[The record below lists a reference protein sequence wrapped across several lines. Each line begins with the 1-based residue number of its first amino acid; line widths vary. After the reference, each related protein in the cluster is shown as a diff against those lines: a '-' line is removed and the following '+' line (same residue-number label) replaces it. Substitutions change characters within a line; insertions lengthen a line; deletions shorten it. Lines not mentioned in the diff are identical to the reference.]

1 MKIRKKAIS
10 MLLLMGLFL
19 GMSPISAFAKAS
31 NNESSEV
38 QADQSSMSSLSY
50 TPNSPWMSGKP
61 IVDPELLSSVGVTRV
76 LILVSE
82 DTPLNEVAKY
92 LISARVTPC
101 FEGFSVIRGLVM
113 AEDAKRLAADV
124 PVLAILK
131 DRRINYDVPTEF
143 PTISSM
149 KEALNHKPVKFLQFT
164 RASFLRKPETTLRE
178 VVNITGARNAWET
191 YDINGTDTT
200 IAIVDTG
207 VDYGALNLGYWD
219 VMAKDSLGFPAAFD
233 ADGECMV
240 FTDLEVTAYSS
251 PVGELIRTGGEDPE
265 IYVMGDIYHFSDFWG
280 GPFPSDMNVTGIACK
295 SGKYHFG
302 VMFQLSVFS
311 IDYYWVHLFPVLV
324 VDSIVEDVY
333 DTVYVDLSFD
343 WVWLSIVYELP
354 FGIWPPDFS
363 FADELLLTPT
373 IRTLAARDFT
383 GDGKYDLSAGSLGF
397 FLDVWGLSPN
407 PDDRGL
413 VLKPI
418 AEDGDYVVFVN
429 DWFGHGTF
437 CASCAVGRDVVL
449 PFVGPGMAPGAK
461 VMGITALFI
470 GDVIEAELWAAGF
483 DLIPGT
489 EGWEYVTGY
498 GTVWGTW
505 NYTGNHKTDIIS
517 NSWGVSNWTEWSIWF
532 ETPWYDV
539 LTVFE
544 DALTVPG
551 YLDPE
556 YPGTVVVHAGGNGGA
571 GYGTFTEPGYGT
583 LPIGVGASTSLN
595 WTQYEFGFAGG
606 VYDDVIPWSARG
618 PTPLGN
624 VKPDV
629 VNVGAFGYV
638 SGPVW
643 YGFGN
648 GSEAFDLFGGTSMA
662 TPVTAGASALIIQA
676 YNETKGGKPT
686 PETTKV
692 ILKSSARDL
701 GYDAFVQGAGRVDA
715 CAAVELALG
724 LFGVAVT
731 SPATWDNIR
740 QRIEY
745 AWSTSYV
752 SLREPLSL
760 KPPVGPLSDVNWFAG
775 AVQPGS
781 SVITKFTINNTATE
795 PVTAHITPV
804 VHKQIGVTQTY
815 SGYTDE
821 LPLDWQI
828 WDWEIWDWLWF
839 WGNLT
844 VLNIDIPEET
854 ELMVV
859 SLTVPYEYFDQ
870 DGDYSWDRR
879 WGLCILDWIDDDA
892 DEQIGINEV
901 YLLNY
906 GYDAGTSN
914 EARVGFPL
922 SKIKG
927 QPVIFIYQRGVLD
940 SVPFNVYIK
949 FYDRSNWTWV
959 NTPPTLAVAE
969 NSSETFIA
977 NLTVPSDAHQ
987 GVYQGQIKIDVIGS
1001 YNRTLTVP
1009 VSLQVPAILST
1020 DDLVYDI
1027 TSPSTVELYDP
1038 YSVNGYFDWRWRY
1051 ESGDWKQWL
1060 FNIQDPTVI
1069 AAFVSCNWT
1078 EGMTDVDMFGIDP
1091 MGMIID
1097 GAMSPYYYDPTISLS
1112 VFGWWTRT
1120 GTTEEFVLLSTSP
1133 LGKTLPGLYTV
1144 LLHNVLFNGT
1154 EFPEVISGK
1163 VELVKLAP
1171 HGPISLTTRSG
1182 HSTSQNFTI
1191 TTGRKL
1197 TNAIAYPY
1205 SPFLT
1210 EITPRVIS
1218 EINATGSAEF
1228 NVRVDVP
1235 EDTLEGTYPVFVLL
1249 ISDEMP
1255 LPITLLINVMVDN
1268 TQPTVSV
1275 ISPKTGSVLRGNVA
1289 IEVYASD
1296 PNGVERVEF
1305 KVGTTL
1311 SQMTFDSNS
1320 GHWIGTLDTTTL
1332 SDGEYDLEVTAFDR
1346 AGNNQTASILITIDN
1361 TKPYAIISA
1370 PSNYGF
1376 VHDEVLIN
1384 VTATDAN
1391 LDKAQLYVGETL
1403 VETWNTGGTHT
1414 YTWDTTAFTDGTHK
1428 ITLSAQDKA
1437 GNLAT
1442 TETTVTVDNTVPL
1455 GEIREPEDQ
1464 GFLRGV
1470 VNVTTWVYDININ
1483 TVRLEANGSI
1493 IDAWNVN
1500 GLHVS
1505 SWNTTQGDSVYV
1517 VKLIVYDKALNL
1529 LEKTVAITID
1539 NTVPSVGLT
1548 SPVSGAEVSGN
1559 VSVQFSA
1566 SDEHLLSVLLY
1577 IDNAILDVTG
1587 QSSYLWDT
1595 TRVGDGSHA
1604 IKLVAHDKAGNSAET
1619 SVVSVTTINVRLR
1632 EESARNTFLAA
1643 GTLLG
1648 FVIGAIIVYAIVR
1661 RRSPS

>member
-1 MKIRKKAIS
+1 MNIRKKAML
-10 MLLLMGLFL
+10 MLLLMGLFFGL
-19 GMSPISAFAKAS
+19 STVSNFAEATIP
-31 NNESSEV
+31 NESSEV
-38 QADQSSMSSLSY
+38 RVDETSTSLLPS
-50 TPNSPWMSGKP
+50 TPDFPWLSQKP
-61 IVDPELLSSVGVTRV
+61 IVDPELLSSTGLTRV

-82 DTPLNEVAKY
+82 DTSLDKVAKH
-92 LISARVTPC
+92 LISARVSPS
-101 FEGFSVIRGLVM
+101 FEGLYIVRGLMM
-113 AEDAKRLAADV
+113 AEDSKRLVADV
-124 PVLAILK
+124 PVIAILK
-131 DRRINYDVPTEF
+131 DRRIDYDVPTEF
-143 PTISSM
+143 PTISSL
-149 KEALNHKPVKFLQFT
+149 KEESNHKSAKFLQPSPE
-164 RASFLRKPETTLRE
+164 SFLGKPETTLRE
-178 VVNITGARNAWET
+178 VVNITGARDAWET

-200 IAIVDTG
+200 IAIIDTG
-207 VDYGALNLGYWD
+207 VDYGALSLGYWD
-219 VMAKDSLGFPAAFD
+219 LVARDLAGFPAAFD
-233 ADGECMV
+233 ADAECMA
-240 FTDLEVTAYSS
+240 FTTIAVTAYS
-251 PVGELIRTGGEDPE
+251 VGTDAFIPTWFTDPLVYLPGGAYSFSELTEAIFGVPL
-265 IYVMGDIYHFSDFWG
+265 YWF
-280 GPFPSDMNVTGIACK
+280 SDMNVTGIESQ
-295 SGKYHFG
+295 SGIYHFG
-302 VMFQLSVFS
+302 LMFQYQFFFD
-311 IDYYWVHLFPVLV
+311 IFPVLV
-324 VDSIVEDVY
+324 VDSTTSGVY
-333 DTVYVDLSFD
+333 DTAYVDLSFE
-343 WVWLSIVYELP
+343 WAWLNYTLP
-354 FGIWPPDFS
+354 PPYNTYFGTWPPDFS
-363 FADELLLTPT
+363 FSDETPVTPT
-373 IRTLAARDFT
+373 GWTVAARDFT
-383 GDGKYDLSAGSLGF
+383 GDEMYDLSVGSLGY
-397 FLDVWGLSPN
+397 FLDIWGVSPN
-407 PDDRGL
+407 ADDRGL

-429 DWFGHGTF
+429 DWWGHGTS
-437 CASCAVGRDVVL
+437 CASCALGRDGGHL
-449 PFVGPGMAPGAK
+449 LVGPGIAPGAK
-461 VMGITALFI
+461 VMGVTALFI
-470 GDVIEAELWAAGF
+470 GDIIEAELWAAGF
-483 DLIPGT
+483 DLISGT
-489 EGWEYVTGY
+489 EGWKTITGY
-498 GTVWGTW
+498 GTVWRTW
-505 NYTGNHKTDIIS
+505 NYTGNHKADIIS
-517 NSWGVSNWTEWSIWF
+517 NSWGVSNWAQLCAMLQL
-532 ETPWYDV
+532 PWYDV

-551 YLDPE
+551 YLDPK
-556 YPGTVVVHAGGNGGA
+556 YPGTVVVHASGNGGP

-606 VYDDVIPWSARG
+606 TYDDVISWSARG
-618 PTPLGN
+618 PTSMGN

-629 VNVGAFGYV
+629 VNVGAFGWAAA
-638 SGPVW
+638 PVW
-643 YGFGN
+643 YGFGD
-648 GSEAFDLFGGTSMA
+648 GSLAFDLFGGTSMA
-662 TPVTAGASALIIQA
+662 TPLTAGASALIIQA
-676 YNETKGGKPT
+676 YNETRGGKPT
-686 PETTKV
+686 PGATKV
-692 ILKSSARDL
+692 VLKSSAKDL

-715 CAAVELALG
+715 FAAVELALT
-724 LFGVAVT
+724 LSGVSVF
-731 SPATWDNIR
+731 SSVSWENIR
-740 QRIEY
+740 SRVEN
-745 AWSTSYV
+745 AWSMAYIY
-752 SLREPLSL
+752 LGEPLQF
-760 KPPVGPLSDVNWFAG
+760 KPPTGPINDVNWFAG

-781 SVITKFTINNTATE
+781 SAVAEITIENVAPNPITAN
-795 PVTAHITPV
+795 ITPV
-804 VHKQIGVTQTY
+804 VHKQIGATQTY

-821 LPLDWQI
+821 LPLDWQT
-828 WDWEIWDWLWF
+828 WRWY

-844 VLNIDIPEET
+844 VLNLTDISNET

-870 DGDYSWDRR
+870 DGDYMWDRR
-879 WGLCILDWIDDDA
+879 WGLCVLDWVDDGDG
-892 DEQIGINEV
+892 EIGINEV

-906 GYDAGTSN
+906 GYVTGTSN
-914 EARVGFPL
+914 EARVGFPR

-927 QPVIFIYQRGVLD
+927 QPVIFVYQRELLLD
-940 SVPFNVYIK
+940 PVPFNVYIK
-949 FYDRSNWTWV
+949 YYERSNWTWV
-959 NTPPTLAVAE
+959 TTPATVDIAE
-969 NSSETFIA
+969 NSSETFVA
-977 NLTVPSDAHQ
+977 NITVPADAPQ
-987 GVYQGQIKIDVIGS
+987 GAYQGQIKIDVAGS
-1001 YNRTLTVP
+1001 YNRTLMVP
-1009 VSLQVPAILST
+1009 VSLQVPAVLPA

-1027 TSPSTVELYDP
+1027 TPPSTVELYDP

-1051 ESGDWKQWL
+1051 EAGDWKQWL
-1060 FNIQDPTVI
+1060 FTIQDPSVV

-1078 EGMTDVDMFGIDP
+1078 GEMTDIDMFGIDP
-1091 MGMIID
+1091 MGVIID

-1120 GTTEEFVLLSTSP
+1120 GTTEEFVLLPTSP

-1171 HGPISLTTRSG
+1171 RGPISLTTRSG

-1255 LPITLLINVMVDN
+1255 LPITLLINVTVDN

-1361 TKPYAIISA
+1361 TKPYAIINA

-1403 VETWNTGGTHT
+1403 VATWNTGGTHT
-1414 YTWDTTAFTDGTHK
+1414 YTWDTTALTDGTHK

-1437 GNLAT
+1437 GNPAT

-1464 GFLRGV
+1464 WFLRGV
-1470 VNVTTWVYDININ
+1470 VNVTTWVYDINVN

-1500 GLHVS
+1500 GLHIS
-1505 SWNTTQGDSVYV
+1505 PWNTTQGDSVYV
-1517 VKLIVYDKALNL
+1517 IKLIVYDKALNV
-1529 LEKTVAITID
+1529 LEKTVAITVD

-1548 SPVSGAEVSGN
+1548 SPISGAEVSGN
-1559 VSVQFSA
+1559 VTVQFSA

-1577 IDNAILDVTG
+1577 IDNATLDVTG

-1661 RRSPS
+1661 RRSPP